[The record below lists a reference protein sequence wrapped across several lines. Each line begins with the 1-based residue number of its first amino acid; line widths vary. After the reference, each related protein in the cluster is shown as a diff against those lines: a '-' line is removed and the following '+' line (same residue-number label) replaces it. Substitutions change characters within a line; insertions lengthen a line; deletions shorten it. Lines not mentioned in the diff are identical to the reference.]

1 MATKRTFEENLAL
14 LKARGKP
21 SAAKKRSVAPAEQLS
36 LELWADGARGVPN
49 VALRNALFGIA
60 TNRKT
65 YKKRTLIESLEG
77 IELRFKG
84 ETFNQTDFDV
94 WAMLLH
100 LGRLQPLGT
109 RVEFTAHAFLKEL
122 GRGTGKTQHEQ
133 LKDEL
138 MRLITGGVE
147 ITWTKERKSFMGS
160 LVSKAFRDD
169 ETGRYVVVLDKDVMQ
184 LFDDGFTLLDW
195 ESRLALGKNNLAKW
209 LQNHYSSHADAFPY
223 KVETLHRL
231 SNSSGELK
239 EFRRM
244 LRAALDELVRVG
256 TLKSWTIK
264 NDLVHAV
271 VMPSKAQLKHLVKA
285 KSNQRRGT
293 A

>member
-1 MATKRTFEENLAL
+1 MENPKVKGLEWVAAKAAEV
-14 LKARGKP
+14 KARKA
-21 SAAKKRSVAPAEQLS
+21 AAKPLPPKQLS
-36 LELWADGARGVPN
+36 LEPWANLARGVPN
-49 VALRNALFGIA
+49 VALRNALFGISKS
-60 TNRKT
+60 RKT
-65 YKKRTLIESLEG
+65 YKKRTLINSLDG
-77 IELRFKG
+77 IEMRFKG

-109 RVEFTAHAFLKEL
+109 KVEFTAHAFLKAL

-133 LKDEL
+133 LKEEFA
-138 MRLITGGVE
+138 RLGSGWVE
-147 ITWTKERKSFMGS
+147 ITWTKEKKTFASQ
-160 LVSKAFRDD
+160 LVSKLFRD
-169 ETGRYVVVLDKDVMQ
+169 EATGRYVVVLDKDVMQ
-184 LFDDGFTLLDW
+184 LFDDGYTLLDW
-195 ESRLALGKNNLAKW
+195 ESRLALGNNNLAKW
-209 LQNHYSSHADAFPY
+209 LQNHYSSHASAFPY

-256 TLKSWTIK
+256 TLESWTIED
-264 NDLVHAV
+264 DLVHAIV
-271 VMPSKAQLKHLVKA
+271 VPSESQIKHLKKA
-285 KSNQRRGT
+285 KSKTSRGT